1 MNPKLRLLLWGLL
14 AIGFFAAT
22 ILLWGRLVREEKNK
36 QVEMVFDYAA
46 LRDLARAQG
55 EELDLKKYGT
65 SFAVAELKL
74 DDLENQG
81 VAVALEG
88 LQLAIMLKL
97 DPDQSKI
104 DPSKTYLYFMKPDS
118 LESIEA
124 ALKLALGDKK
134 VRRLGEEPYLEIDA
148 DMRILPTL
156 GLGFPKP
163 LVEELTKQGFRIW
176 LRPENKPQA
185 NNATV
190 TRAYE
195 EMAKLQP
202 SPAPNTGGIAGVIF
216 GGAANEAVG
225 YPQGLDAA
233 ADELKRNGWKLGL
246 IELMPGAQQ
255 KGIEYLVRK
264 MPEQTVRVFAVSPAQ
279 QEKLKPD
286 RVIGMFSLAAR
297 ERNLRVLYVRPYAY
311 DPSPEKGMEDANQ
324 LLFEGIKSELHGMEG
339 NASVFDSQYAWK
351 PNAVLLAG
359 VAAGAGAATWLLLA
373 ELWPALPL
381 GVRRRW
387 PAVPVWLGAIIVVG
401 LAGVT
406 GASAFLG
413 SSGQL
418 WRTLMALGTGC
429 VVPTLAMVCHFG
441 FLDRAGARESRSA
454 VLMWALA
461 LLWRTSLLSLSGAL
475 MAASYLEETTF
486 MLGLDTFRGVK
497 LLTLGV
503 PVLVVLAWLVR
514 EGVVLPWLNAPL
526 KLYHVVGLGIL
537 AVLALFYTL
546 RTGNMGGEAGGD
558 ALEHEKNL
566 RLWLDQNLGVRPR
579 FKEFM
584 LAHPA
589 MVLCPVVLWL
599 RWRPLLPLVLLAA
612 AIGQAGMADTFAH
625 IHTPL
630 LISLKRSLLGVA
642 LGGVVGAVLGS
653 LLMLVPRRNSP

>member
-1 MNPKLRLLLWGLL
+1 VSPRLRTGLWALL
-14 AIGFFAAT
+14 AVGFLAACL
-22 ILLWGRLVREEKNK
+22 LLWGRLIREEKNR

-46 LRDLARAQG
+46 LRDLARGQG

-65 SFAVAELKL
+65 SFAIAELKL

-88 LQLAIMLKL
+88 MQLAIMRGL
-97 DPDQSKI
+97 DADNTQI
-104 DPSKTYLYFMKPDS
+104 DPSKTYLYFMKPES

-134 VRRLGEEPYLEIDA
+134 VRRLGEQPILEIDA
-148 DMRILPTL
+148 DLKTLPTL
-156 GLGFPKP
+156 GLGFPKA
-163 LVEELTKQGFRIW
+163 LVEDLTRQGFRVW

-185 NNATV
+185 DEAAV
-190 TRAYE
+190 KRAYE
-195 EMAKLQP
+195 AMAALQP
-202 SPAPNTGGIAGVIF
+202 SPAPESGGIAGVIF
-216 GGAANEAVG
+216 GGAPNEALG

-233 ADELKRNGWKLGL
+233 VTELRLRGWKLGF

-255 KGIEYLVRK
+255 KGIEYLVRA
-264 MPEQTVRVFAVSPAQ
+264 MPDQTVRVFAVSPAQ
-279 QEKLKPD
+279 QEKLKPE

-311 DPSPEKGMEDANQ
+311 DPSPDKGWEDANRT
-324 LLFEGIKSELHGMEG
+324 LFEGIRNELKGMEG
-339 NASVFDSQYAWK
+339 HASVFEPVWAFQ
-351 PNAVLLAG
+351 PNPLLLAL

-373 ELWPALPL
+373 ELWPALPML
-381 GVRRRW
+381 VRRSW
-387 PAVPVWLGAIIVVG
+387 PETPFWLGALIIVV
-401 LAGVT
+401 LAGLT
-406 GASAFLG
+406 GLTAVLG
-413 SSGQL
+413 PGQK

-429 VVPTLAMVCHFG
+429 VIPTLAMVSHFG
-441 FLDRAGARESRSA
+441 FLDRAGAQTGRLA
-454 VLMWALA
+454 VLIHALA
-461 LLWRTSLLSLSGAL
+461 LLWRTSLLSLAGAL

-503 PVLVVLAWLVR
+503 PILVVLAWLVR
-514 EGVVLPWLNAPL
+514 EGVVMPWLSAPL
-526 KLYHVVGLGIL
+526 KLYHVVGLGVL
-537 AVLALFYTL
+537 AVLAVFYTL

-558 ALEHEKNL
+558 
-566 RLWLDQNLGVRPR
+566 WLDLEKEMRLLLDQKLGVRPR

-589 MVLCPVVLWL
+589 LVLCPVVLWL

-630 LISLKRSLLGVA
+630 IISLKRSLLGIA
-642 LGGVVGAVLGS
+642 LGGIVGAVLGS
-653 LLMLVPRRNSP
+653 LLLLMPRRNSP